1 MGMSAPKVLWVPLIL
16 FILLASGLVY
26 GLARPADRTIAS
38 AVTGARVPDFR
49 LPPLRREEVG
59 VNSADLATG
68 EPHLVNL
75 FASWCIPCI
84 AEAPYL
90 QRIAAAGVPVIG
102 IAVRDRPAAVANFLS
117 RHGNPYRR
125 IGLDRDSE
133 VQMAFGSSGVPE
145 TFIVDGRGT
154 IRRQIIGPVSNRDV
168 DALIAEVRAA
178 R

>member
-1 MGMSAPKVLWVPLIL
+1 MSAPRVLWVPLIL

-26 GLARPADRTIAS
+26 GLARPAERTISS

-49 LPPLRREEVG
+49 LPPLHAGEIG
-59 VNSADLATG
+59 ANSADLATG

-84 AEAPYL
+84 AEAPNL
-90 QRIAAAGVPVIG
+90 ARIAAAGVPVVG
-102 IAVRDRPAAVANFLS
+102 IAVRDQPAAVDRFLS

-145 TFIVDGRGT
+145 TFLVDGRGM
-154 IRRQIIGPVSNRDV
+154 IRRQVIGPVSDRDV